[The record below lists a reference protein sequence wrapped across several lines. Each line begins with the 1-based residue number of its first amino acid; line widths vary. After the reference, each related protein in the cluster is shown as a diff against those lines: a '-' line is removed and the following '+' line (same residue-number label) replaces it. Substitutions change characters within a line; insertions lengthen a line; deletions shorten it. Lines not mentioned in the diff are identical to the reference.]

1 MSNFIATLIYKVVNL
16 ETQRTFHETKTAIF
30 SLESENWAKS
40 AKIELDSFL
49 MEQEKEVRQRL
60 EELGRMEVDQGLTP
74 ITHLGGMRLEL
85 VSMTFLP
92 QAFGNINADL

>member
-1 MSNFIATLIYKVVNL
+1 MSHFIATLIFKVVNH
-16 ETQRTFHETKTAIF
+16 ETQRIFHETKTAIF

-49 MEQEKEVRQRL
+49 MEQEKEVRHQL
-60 EELGRMEVDQGLTP
+60 DELGRMEFDQGLTP
-74 ITHLGGMRLEL
+74 ITHQGGMRLEL